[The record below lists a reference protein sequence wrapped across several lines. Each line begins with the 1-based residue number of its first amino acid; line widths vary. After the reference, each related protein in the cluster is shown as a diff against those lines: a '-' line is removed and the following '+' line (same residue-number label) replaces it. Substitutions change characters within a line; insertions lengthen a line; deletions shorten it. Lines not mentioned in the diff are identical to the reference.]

1 MNMDD
6 KPITIAEFDTVFEAE
21 LARVRLDEAG
31 INASVLGGDL
41 VAMMVPLQHVK
52 VELQV
57 LETNVDR
64 AKEVIETM
72 SSPPQQENDQQQ

>member
-1 MNMDD
+1 MDD
-6 KPITIAEFDTVFEAE
+6 KPITIAEFETVFEAE
-21 LARVRLDEAG
+21 LAKVRLDEAG

-41 VAMMVPLQHVK
+41 VAMMVPLQQVK

-64 AKEVIETM
+64 AKEILETRP
-72 SSPPQQENDQQQ
+72 SQPQQESDQQQ